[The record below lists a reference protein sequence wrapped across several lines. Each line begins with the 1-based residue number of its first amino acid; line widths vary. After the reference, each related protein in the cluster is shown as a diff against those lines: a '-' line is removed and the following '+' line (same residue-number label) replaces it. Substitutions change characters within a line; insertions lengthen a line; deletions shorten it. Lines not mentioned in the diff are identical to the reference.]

1 MNNENTQSARDNH
14 SAAAIA
20 SIWVLLLAL
29 VGVIELLSLLMS
41 SSMLAG
47 IH

>member
-1 MNNENTQSARDNH
+1 MNNQNTQSARDYH

-29 VGVIELLSLLMS
+29 VVVIELLSLLMS
-41 SSMLAG
+41 SSMLSG
-47 IH
+47 VH